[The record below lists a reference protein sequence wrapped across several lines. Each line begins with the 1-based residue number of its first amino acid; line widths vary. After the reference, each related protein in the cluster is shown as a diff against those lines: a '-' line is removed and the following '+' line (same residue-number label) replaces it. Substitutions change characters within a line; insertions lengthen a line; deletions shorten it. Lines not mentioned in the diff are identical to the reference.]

1 MIGKSLYSLL
11 VILMSWSAISAES
24 GFDTAKFL
32 KDLKGLELDEFLHK
46 EIDYDKKLKDYL
58 VEKNRECM
66 DTEYLLQAT
75 LDQSKCFERLRLL
88 KIKYTEIKYTKKSK
102 VIVNSFNEMKA
113 KLRLLHQQKVKAI
126 QSSSPE
132 DDLFFEL

>member
-1 MIGKSLYSLL
+1 
-11 VILMSWSAISAES
+11 MSWSAISAES
-24 GFDTAKFL
+24 DFDTAKFL

-46 EIDYDKKLKDYL
+46 EIDYNNELKDYL
-58 VEKNRECM
+58 VIKNRECM
-66 DTEYLLQAT
+66 DTEYLLQAR

-113 KLRLLHQQKVKAI
+113 KLRLLHQQKIKAI

>member
-11 VILMSWSAISAES
+11 VILMSWSAISADS
-24 GFDTAKFL
+24 DFDTANFL
-32 KDLKGLELDEFLHK
+32 KNLKGLELDEFLHK
-46 EIDYDKKLKDYL
+46 EIDYDNELKDYL
-58 VEKNRECM
+58 VKKNRECM
-66 DTEYLLQAT
+66 DTEYLLLAR
-75 LDQSKCFERLRLL
+75 LDQSKCFERVRLL

-113 KLRLLHQQKVKAI
+113 KLRLLHQQKIKAI